1 MKAKSFCLALTILLG
16 SLRATGIE
24 TELPKSCDVIVV
36 GGGVAGVAAA
46 VQSARAGVRTVLVE
60 QGFQVGGTMTSG
72 GVDFPGLF
80 HAWGRQVIDG
90 AAYEIVTNCVALAGG
105 RLPDF
110 SRPTGPEH
118 WKHQIQICA
127 PLYVALAEEALTAA
141 GARICYHTAPVSIV
155 QTERGWKLQLS
166 GLGEIWS
173 LEAKQ
178 VIDCTGNASI
188 AFMAGFEREGAE
200 DPQPGSF
207 VYLLDPG
214 CDVNALDHE
223 SLNRAYEKAL
233 QDGRLKPYD
242 TRWGIVQFLRMRG
255 GTGNYVVGADNSSTA
270 LRTDTNIRGRASMLR
285 MFRFVR
291 SQAGLQNAK
300 LIGMSA
306 EVGVRETYRI
316 KGEYAITVDD
326 YVTGRVHPDSLCYA
340 FYPVD
345 MHQKDAGV
353 SPCQLKEPLVPTVP
367 LRALVPRR
375 AKNFLVAGRSV
386 SSDRV
391 ANAGLRVEAACMA
404 MGQVAGEAAAFAAC
418 TGVSPLELPLPELR
432 RRLERSGA
440 IVPPPKPS
448 GDSQGEVPPAAF
460 SEDLANYVNPFIGT
474 DGPGHSHPAAS
485 CPFGMVQAGPDTG
498 TLAWDY
504 CSGYQYRDKAVLGY
518 SQNHLN
524 GTGCPDFGDIQVL
537 PFSGELGKLPVKR
550 TIDKSTEKASPGWYE
565 VRQPDDGVKV
575 EISAT
580 ARAALYRFTWDRGR
594 TPQVLVNLP
603 FMLEESWTHS
613 AILGSD
619 VKTAGATVIKGS
631 VDKTGWLKRKV
642 SFVLEFN
649 RPWKRLSELPRD
661 SKAPRYVASFDES
674 DGNVV
679 MMRVAISHHDLAGA
693 ERNLVAEMPGWNI
706 EGVRA
711 AARRAWNGLFER
723 SVCEGTDEEKINWYT
738 SLYHLYLQPNVYS
751 DIGEEEHY
759 TTLSLWDTARAAQP
773 WYSLVTPDL
782 NDKVIASLGTLY
794 RRDGYLPSLAY
805 GGGNGGGM
813 VGFHSIP
820 VLVDWALKNRGRQNC
835 QDKDLEEIFAA
846 VKATLTVK
854 HPNRSK
860 EDWDIYD
867 RYGYYPYDLIRGE
880 SVSRTME
887 CAYDDWCAAQLAKA
901 LGMDADAAFFM
912 ERSSRWQNVID
923 TSIGL
928 ARGKDTK
935 GRWRDP
941 FDPYAFGHGADTAN
955 DFTECN
961 AFQYTWHVL
970 HDVEG
975 LANAFGGADKLAE
988 RIDSIFSLPEVV
1000 RGPGLTVDV
1009 SGLIGQ
1015 YVHGNE
1021 PCHHI
1026 PYFYPQLGHPEKAA
1040 ERIRQICDKFYRP
1053 KPDGLCGND
1062 DCGQMSAWYLFS
1074 AMGFYPF
1081 NPCGGEYIIG
1091 APQVPCVKVEVGGQG
1106 RERMLTVLT
1115 RGLSREN
1122 KHVKSVSLNGKPI
1135 KDWKI
1140 RHADIVAGGELAF
1153 EMGE

>member
-1 MKAKSFCLALTILLG
+1 MKRIG
-16 SLRATGIE
+16 M
-24 TELPKSCDVIVV
+24 VVV
-36 GGGVAGVAAA
+36 GM
-46 VQSARAGVRTVLVE
+46 L
-60 QGFQVGGTMTSG
+60 
-72 GVDFPGLF
+72 
-80 HAWGRQVIDG
+80 
-90 AAYEIVTNCVALAGG
+90 
-105 RLPDF
+105 
-110 SRPTGPEH
+110 
-118 WKHQIQICA
+118 CA
-127 PLYVALAEEALTAA
+127 STAFGDLAE
-141 GARICYHTAPVSIV
+141 
-155 QTERGWKLQLS
+155 
-166 GLGEIWS
+166 
-173 LEAKQ
+173 
-178 VIDCTGNASI
+178 
-188 AFMAGFEREGAE
+188 
-200 DPQPGSF
+200 
-207 VYLLDPG
+207 
-214 CDVNALDHE
+214 
-223 SLNRAYEKAL
+223 
-233 QDGRLKPYD
+233 
-242 TRWGIVQFLRMRG
+242 
-255 GTGNYVVGADNSSTA
+255 
-270 LRTDTNIRGRASMLR
+270 
-285 MFRFVR
+285 
-291 SQAGLQNAK
+291 
-300 LIGMSA
+300 
-306 EVGVRETYRI
+306 
-316 KGEYAITVDD
+316 
-326 YVTGRVHPDSLCYA
+326 
-340 FYPVD
+340 
-345 MHQKDAGV
+345 
-353 SPCQLKEPLVPTVP
+353 
-367 LRALVPRR
+367 
-375 AKNFLVAGRSV
+375 
-386 SSDRV
+386 
-391 ANAGLRVEAACMA
+391 
-404 MGQVAGEAAAFAAC
+404 
-418 TGVSPLELPLPELR
+418 
-432 RRLERSGA
+432 
-440 IVPPPKPS
+440 
-448 GDSQGEVPPAAF
+448 
-460 SEDLANYVNPFIGT
+460 YVNPFIGT

-537 PFSGELGKLPVKR
+537 PFSGRSGAAGVRALPLR
-550 TIDKSTEKASPGWYE
+550 CAIDKSTEKASPGWYE

-580 ARAALYRFTWDRGR
+580 ARAALYRFTWDKGR

-603 FMLEESWTHS
+603 FMLEETWTHS

-619 VKTAGATVIKGS
+619 VKTVGATVIKGS

-649 RPWKRLSELPRD
+649 RPWKRLDELPRD

-679 MMRVAISHHDLAGA
+679 MMRVAISHHELVGA
-693 ERNLVAEMPGWNI
+693 ERNLAAEMPGWDI

-711 AARRAWNGLFER
+711 AARRAWNDLFER
-723 SVCEGTDEEKINWYT
+723 SVCEGTDEEKTNWYT

-751 DIGEEEHY
+751 DVGEEEHY
-759 TTLSLWDTARAAQP
+759 TTLSLWDTARAAHP

-782 NDKVIASLGTLY
+782 NDKVIASLRTLY

-820 VLVDWALKNRGRQNC
+820 VLVDWALKNRGRQDC

-854 HPNRSK
+854 HPKRSK

-901 LGMDADAAFFM
+901 LGKDGDADFFM
-912 ERSSRWQNVID
+912 KRSSRWRNVID

-975 LANAFGGADKLAE
+975 LATAFGGADRLAE
-988 RIDSIFSLPEVV
+988 KMDAIFSLPEIV
-1000 RGPGLTVDV
+1000 RGPGLAVDV

-1062 DCGQMSAWYLFS
+1062 DCGQMSAWYL
-1074 AMGFYPF
+1074 
-1081 NPCGGEYIIG
+1081 
-1091 APQVPCVKVEVGGQG
+1091 
-1106 RERMLTVLT
+1106 
-1115 RGLSREN
+1115 
-1122 KHVKSVSLNGKPI
+1122 
-1135 KDWKI
+1135 
-1140 RHADIVAGGELAF
+1140 
-1153 EMGE
+1153 